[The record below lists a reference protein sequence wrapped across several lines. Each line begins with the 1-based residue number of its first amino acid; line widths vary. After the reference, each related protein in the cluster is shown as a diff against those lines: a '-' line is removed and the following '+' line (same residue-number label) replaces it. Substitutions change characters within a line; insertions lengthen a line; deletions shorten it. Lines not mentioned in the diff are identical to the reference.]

1 MRHPY
6 PHVLLG
12 ASLII
17 AACNSGAGGPSEPG
31 PSHQGLTVRVSVPA
45 TTSDTAHVYIA
56 GNFNGWAPG
65 LASYRLTRG
74 NDDIWTI
81 ELPENVRGAIEFKFT
96 LGSWERVE
104 TTSDGADVPNRR
116 FTVPAEGAAEYQG
129 TVAGWKNGGAVER
142 EHTTTASVSILDDAF
157 AMPQLGRTRRVWLY
171 LPPDYATSG
180 DKRYP
185 VLYMHDGQN
194 VFDDATSYV
203 GEWGVDETLDSLHAA
218 GELSLIVVA
227 VDHGGEHRFDEY
239 NPWTHPQH
247 GGGQGDEYAAF
258 LVETLKPYI
267 DAHYRTMTDRLN
279 TGIAGS
285 SMGGLI
291 SFYAMLEYPQIF
303 GRAGV
308 FSPAFWTAK
317 PAAFDWAATRS
328 PARPDPRMFMVS
340 GGLEDGA
347 PTVGQYE
354 LDQIAMADTLLSAGW
369 VDGSELAAHVSAD
382 GQHSEWFWRRE
393 FPAAVQWLF
402 EER

>member
-1 MRHPY
+1 MIRSRTLVAGA
-6 PHVLLG
+6 VLF
-12 ASLII
+12 
-17 AACNSGAGGPSEPG
+17 AACSGGGSTAEPD
-31 PSHQGLTVRVSVPA
+31 PSHDGLTLTVEVPA
-45 TTSDTAHVYIA
+45 STPDTADVYVA
-56 GNFNGWAPG
+56 GTFNSWSPG
-65 LASYRLTRG
+65 LAQYRLTREADG
-74 NDDIWTI
+74 DYTI
-81 ELPENVRGAIEFKFT
+81 ALPGTVRGNIQFKFT
-96 LGSWERVE
+96 LGSWETVE
-104 TTSDGADVPNRR
+104 TTSSGADVPNRS
-116 FTVPAEGAAEYQG
+116 FTIPAQGPATYEG
-129 TVAGWKNGGAVER
+129 TVAGWKAGGTVER
-142 EHTTTASVSILDDAF
+142 EHTASASVSILDEAF

-171 LPPDYATSG
+171 LPPDYETSG
-180 DKRYP
+180 DRRYP

-194 VFDDATSYV
+194 VFDDATSFV

-247 GGGQGDEYAAF
+247 GGGQGDEYVAF

-267 DAHYRTMTDRLN
+267 DSHYRTLTDRLN

-291 SFYAMLEYPQIF
+291 SFYALLEYPQVF

-328 PARPDPRMFMVS
+328 PARPDPRLFMVS

-354 LDQIAMADTLLSAGW
+354 LDQIAMADTLESAGW
-369 VDGSELAAHVSAD
+369 IVGSELAAHIRAD

-393 FPAAVQWLF
+393 FPAVVKWLF